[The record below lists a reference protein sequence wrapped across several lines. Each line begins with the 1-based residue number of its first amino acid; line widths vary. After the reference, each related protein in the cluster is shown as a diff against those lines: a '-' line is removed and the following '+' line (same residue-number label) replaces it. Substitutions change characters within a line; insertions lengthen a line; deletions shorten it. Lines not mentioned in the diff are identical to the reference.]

1 MAKEIE
7 RKFLVANDGWRSQTT
22 SATPMRQAYL
32 SVNHDRS
39 IRVRTSNEETAKLTI
54 KFGSSALVR
63 DEFEYTIPL
72 EEAAEM
78 IEFAV
83 GNVIEKVRY
92 TVEVAGFT
100 WEVDVF
106 EGAYRGLVI
115 AEVEL
120 KSEEDRPVIPDWV
133 GREVTGDRR
142 YSNQA
147 LATERLKPELV
158 HAVSN

>member
-7 RKFLVANDGWRSQTT
+7 RKFLVANDSWRSQAT

-39 IRVRTSNEETAKLTI
+39 IRVRTSHDETAKLTV
-54 KFGSSALVR
+54 KFGSGSLVR
-63 DEFEYTIPL
+63 DEFEYSIPF
-72 EEAAEM
+72 EDAAEM

-92 TVEVAGFT
+92 TVDVSGFT

-120 KSEEDRPVIPDWV
+120 KSETDCPALPDWV

>member
-7 RKFLVANDGWRSQTT
+7 RKFLVVNDSWRDRAT
-22 SATPMRQAYL
+22 SATPMRQAYIAT
-32 SVNHDRS
+32 NHDRS
-39 IRVRTSNEETAKLTI
+39 VRVRTMNETSAKVTI
-54 KFGSSALVR
+54 KIGKTALVR
-63 DEFEYTIPL
+63 DEFEYDIPL
-72 EEAAEM
+72 PDAEELIDAA
-78 IEFAV
+78 I

-92 TVEVAGFT
+92 TVDVAGFT

-106 EGAYRGLVI
+106 EGAYRGLVV

-120 KSEEDRPVIPDWV
+120 RSESDNPALPSWV

-142 YSNQA
+142 YSNQF

-158 HAVSN
+158 HALSN